1 VAQQEQCAPSD
12 AWARVKS
19 RLRAEL
25 GEDVFASW
33 FRGVEIE
40 EVDDE
45 VVHLTVATRFLRNWL
60 RSHYYDFVLRLS
72 RAEWPTVERVE
83 FKVRQPHF
91 SNDVPKEPLRQRLPL
106 APVVAEA
113 PPLPLPLRT
122 GYGGFEG
129 SPLDPRLSFTSFV
142 VGASNRLAY
151 AAAQEVAG
159 AFSTPQPLFN
169 PLFVHGNVGLGKTHL
184 LHAISWDVKQRK
196 PEAQVLYLTAER
208 FMSGFVQALRARDA
222 LAFKEKLRKIDIL
235 LIDDME
241 FLQGPTIQQ
250 EFCHTLNSLI
260 DGGRQV
266 VVAADRAPTQLDKLD
281 MRMRSRLGGGLV
293 AEIGAMD
300 YDLRHAILKKRAQ
313 EACSETKGL
322 DISDTVLAFLSERL
336 TESGR
341 ELEGAVH
348 RLRAS
353 YQLTDEPVTIE
364 TAEQIVR
371 DLMRGAEP
379 RRVRIDDILRT
390 VSKHYGVNRGDL
402 LSGRRNRSIVRP
414 RQIGMY
420 LAKLLTSRSLPEIG
434 RRFGNRDHTTVLHA
448 IRKIEQLMNDDNQ
461 LREEIEL
468 LKRLLRDLGGGAG
481 GFGSGQGVPRPLLQ
495 NPLYRVKFDRE
506 FSRLIMS
513 LPGPDR
519 SQKALRPT
527 LTHRGEAQIRD
538 SGRPCG
544 LP

>member
-1 VAQQEQCAPSD
+1 VAHHEQGPANE
-12 AWARVKS
+12 AWARIKN
-19 RLRAEL
+19 RLRGEL
-25 GEDVFASW
+25 GEDVYASW

-40 EVDDE
+40 QLDDA
-45 VVHLTVATRFLRNWL
+45 VVHLSVATRFLRSWL
-60 RSHYYDFVLRLS
+60 RTHYYEFVLKCARV
-72 RAEWPTVERVE
+72 EWPEVVEID

-91 SNDVPKEPLRQRLPL
+91 NNNTSETPKEPLRQRRSP
-106 APVVAEA
+106 APAMAEA
-113 PPLPLPLRT
+113 ALPMPLRT

-129 SPLDPRLSFTSFV
+129 SPLDPRLTFASFV
-142 VGASNRLAY
+142 VGASNRLAH
-151 AAAQEVAG
+151 AASQEVAG
-159 AFSTPQPLFN
+159 AFSSPQSLFN
-169 PLFVHGNVGLGKTHL
+169 PLFMHGNVGLGKTHL

-196 PEAQVLYLTAER
+196 PEAEVLYLTAER

-222 LAFKEKLRKIDIL
+222 VAFKEQLRKIDIL

-281 MRMRSRLGGGLV
+281 TRMRSRLGGGLV

-300 YDLRHAILKKRAQ
+300 YELRRKILERRAE
-313 EACSETKGL
+313 EACKDTKGL
-322 DISDTVLAFLSERL
+322 DVSDTVLAFLAERL
-336 TESGR
+336 TEGGR

-364 TAEQIVR
+364 VAEQIVR

-461 LREEIEL
+461 LREEVEL
-468 LKRLLRDLGGGAG
+468 LKRLLRD
-481 GFGSGQGVPRPLLQ
+481 
-495 NPLYRVKFDRE
+495 
-506 FSRLIMS
+506 
-513 LPGPDR
+513 
-519 SQKALRPT
+519 
-527 LTHRGEAQIRD
+527 
-538 SGRPCG
+538 
-544 LP
+544 

>member
-1 VAQQEQCAPSD
+1 VAQQEQGAPSE

-19 RLRAEL
+19 RLRGEL

-33 FRGVEIE
+33 FRGVELE
-40 EVDDE
+40 KVDGEVA
-45 VVHLTVATRFLRNWL
+45 HLTVATRFLRNWL
-60 RSHYYDFVLRLS
+60 RSHYYDFVLRLA
-72 RAEWPTVERVE
+72 RAEWPEVERVE

-91 SNDVPKEPLRQRLPL
+91 GVEAPKEQRQRLSQPL
-106 APVVAEA
+106 PAAES
-113 PPLPLPLRT
+113 PSLPLPLRT

-129 SPLDPRLSFTSFV
+129 SPLDPRLTFASFL
-142 VGASNRLAY
+142 VGVSNRLAH

-159 AFSTPQPLFN
+159 AFSSPQPLFN
-169 PLFVHGNVGLGKTHL
+169 PLFLHGNVGLGKTHL

-196 PEAQVLYLTAER
+196 PESEVLYLTAER

-222 LAFKEKLRKIDIL
+222 LAFKEKLRRIDIL

-300 YDLRHAILKKRAQ
+300 YDLRRKILDKRTQ
-313 EACSETKGL
+313 EACTDTKGL
-322 DISDTVLAFLSERL
+322 EVSDTVLAFLAERL

-341 ELEGAVH
+341 ELEGAIH

-364 TAEQIVR
+364 VAEQIVR

-468 LKRLLRDLGGGAG
+468 LKRLLRD
-481 GFGSGQGVPRPLLQ
+481 
-495 NPLYRVKFDRE
+495 
-506 FSRLIMS
+506 
-513 LPGPDR
+513 
-519 SQKALRPT
+519 
-527 LTHRGEAQIRD
+527 
-538 SGRPCG
+538 
-544 LP
+544 

>member
-1 VAQQEQCAPSD
+1 MAQQEQGAPSE
-12 AWARVKS
+12 AWARIKS
-19 RLRAEL
+19 RLRGEL

-33 FRGVEIE
+33 FRGVELE
-40 EVDDE
+40 KVDGEDL
-45 VVHLTVATRFLRNWL
+45 HLTVATRFLRNWL
-60 RSHYYDFVLRLS
+60 RSHYYDVVLRLA
-72 RAEWPTVERVE
+72 RAEWPPVERIE

-91 SNDVPKEPLRQRLPL
+91 GVEAPKEQRQRPVQPL
-106 APVVAEA
+106 HAAEA
-113 PPLPLPLRT
+113 PSLPLPLRT

-129 SPLDPRLSFTSFV
+129 SPLDPRLTFASFL
-142 VGASNRLAY
+142 VGVSNRLAH
-151 AAAQEVAG
+151 AAAQEVAV
-159 AFSTPQPLFN
+159 AFSSPQPLFN
-169 PLFVHGNVGLGKTHL
+169 PLFLNGNVGLGKTHL

-196 PEAQVLYLTAER
+196 PEAEVLYLTAER

-300 YDLRHAILKKRAQ
+300 YELRRKILDRRAQ
-313 EACSETKGL
+313 EACSDTKGL
-322 DISDTVLAFLSERL
+322 EVSDIVLAFLAERL

-468 LKRLLRDLGGGAG
+468 LKRLLRD
-481 GFGSGQGVPRPLLQ
+481 
-495 NPLYRVKFDRE
+495 
-506 FSRLIMS
+506 
-513 LPGPDR
+513 
-519 SQKALRPT
+519 
-527 LTHRGEAQIRD
+527 
-538 SGRPCG
+538 
-544 LP
+544 

>member
-1 VAQQEQCAPSD
+1 
-12 AWARVKS
+12 
-19 RLRAEL
+19 
-25 GEDVFASW
+25 
-33 FRGVEIE
+33 VEVG

-83 FKVRQPHF
+83 FTVRQPHF
-91 SNDVPKEPLRQRLPL
+91 GNDVPKEPLRKRLPL
-106 APVVAEA
+106 APIVAEA

-293 AEIGAMD
+293 AEIAAMD
-300 YDLRHAILKKRAQ
+300 YDLRHKILQKRAQ
-313 EACSETKGL
+313 EACTETKGL
-322 DISDTVLAFLSERL
+322 EISDTVLAFLSERL

-468 LKRLLRDLGGGAG
+468 LKRLLRD
-481 GFGSGQGVPRPLLQ
+481 
-495 NPLYRVKFDRE
+495 
-506 FSRLIMS
+506 
-513 LPGPDR
+513 
-519 SQKALRPT
+519 
-527 LTHRGEAQIRD
+527 
-538 SGRPCG
+538 
-544 LP
+544 